1 MEELKKAVWNW
12 RMAAAVLTAFLVL
25 VHPLAL
31 DNVWSYM
38 KTGDVLYWITFPMA
52 TSGFT
57 PFACVFP
64 ILPYGMRFVEEY
76 NTGYIKAAIS
86 RSGKRSYIRRK
97 IAGTAV
103 SGGCMM
109 AAAFFL
115 IFFVCLVGGS
125 EPTPESLS
133 EFYEITVWRPYVFI
147 WGGKLV
153 LLMKLALAFLH
164 GAVWAL
170 AALLVSSLYAN
181 RYAVLILPFVVYQTL
196 WHMLQNTPVNPVYL
210 LRADWG
216 GYQVWYQPFLI
227 QLAIVVLLALL
238 CALSLRRKVYE
249 L

>member
-12 RMAAAVLTAFLVL
+12 RMAVAVLTAFLVL

-97 IAGTAV
+97 IAGTAA

-109 AAAFFL
+109 AAALFLFFYG
-115 IFFVCLVGGS
+115 C
-125 EPTPESLS
+125 
-133 EFYEITVWRPYVFI
+133 
-147 WGGKLV
+147 
-153 LLMKLALAFLH
+153 
-164 GAVWAL
+164 
-170 AALLVSSLYAN
+170 
-181 RYAVLILPFVVYQTL
+181 
-196 WHMLQNTPVNPVYL
+196 
-210 LRADWG
+210 
-216 GYQVWYQPFLI
+216 
-227 QLAIVVLLALL
+227 
-238 CALSLRRKVYE
+238 
-249 L
+249 